1 MNLPPDLLSQARRL
15 VADRL
20 GLDLSS
26 REQDLESALGRL
38 LAASGSWDTDL
49 AWLRALAD
57 KSPPWQR
64 LASELTVGETCFFRD
79 KGASM
84 PSRRASS
91 PRSSR
96 SGARRGSRAC
106 GSGVPPAPRGKSRTP
121 SRFCSNACFPIAPI
135 GL

>member
-79 KGASM
+79 EGVFDALETRVL
-84 PSRRASS
+84 PALVAERRAAGI
-91 PRSSR
+91 PRLR
-96 SGARRGSRAC
+96 LWCAAC
-106 GSGVPPAPRGKSRTP
+106 AWGKSRTP